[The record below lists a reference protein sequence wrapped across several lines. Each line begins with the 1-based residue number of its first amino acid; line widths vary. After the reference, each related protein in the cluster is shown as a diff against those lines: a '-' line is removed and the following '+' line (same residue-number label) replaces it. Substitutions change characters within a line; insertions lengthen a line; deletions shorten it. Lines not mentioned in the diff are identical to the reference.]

1 MPHLDATA
9 LETDVEGLALLRQV
23 IGPVPDARPR
33 PTLVPDAQP
42 RPLRRPRA
50 PRRTAAAAA
59 RQPAS
64 QTA

>member
-1 MPHLDATA
+1 MPHLDASA
-9 LETDVEGLALLRQV
+9 LETDPEGLALLRRV

-33 PTLVPDAQP
+33 PTLVPDAEP

-50 PRRTAAAAA
+50 PRRAAAAGLRHSA
-59 RQPAS
+59 P

>member
-23 IGPVPDARPR
+23 IGPVPDARPC
-33 PTLVPDAQP
+33 PSLVPDARP
-42 RPLRRPRA
+42 RPLRSPRA
-50 PRRTAAAAA
+50 SRRTAAARV